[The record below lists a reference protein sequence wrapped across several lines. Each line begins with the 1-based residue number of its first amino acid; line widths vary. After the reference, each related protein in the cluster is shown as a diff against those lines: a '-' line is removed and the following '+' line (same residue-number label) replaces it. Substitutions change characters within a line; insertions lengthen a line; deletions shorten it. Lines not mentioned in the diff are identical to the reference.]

1 MRWLIVLILFAG
13 VSADAADG
21 ELRAGLGRVK
31 ITPKLPM
38 WLTGYAGRD
47 QPATEV
53 LQDIWAKVLVVEE
66 GKDRVVIV
74 TTDLLGISHEISVEV
89 ARQVD
94 SLYGIKR
101 DQLILNSSHTHSG
114 PMVWPCV
121 DVIYDF
127 TLDEQRIVSLYGQ
140 QLTANLV
147 KAIGLAMENRGP
159 ALLYCGHGVADFAI
173 NRRNAIHAD
182 GPVDHDVPVLK
193 VVGVDG
199 RTSCIL
205 FGYACH
211 NTTLVETNFK
221 INGDYAG
228 FAQAALE
235 DANPGVQAMF
245 LMGCGGDQNPAPRGT
260 EELAKAHGKEL
271 AEAVGKVL
279 GLGMSEVRA
288 PVRTAYTT
296 VDLPYRPFD
305 VAVYRREIVSDN
317 KYLQRRAKIMLEA
330 YNRGWTPDHLVYPV
344 QVVRF
349 GHDLTF
355 LALGGEVVVDYS
367 LRAKKEFA
375 GENLYVAG
383 YSSEVMC
390 YIPSLRV
397 LKEGGYE
404 PDESMIY
411 YGFPGP
417 FADGVE
423 ERIFTAIRE
432 VMKKVKR

>member
-1 MRWLIVLILFAG
+1 MRWLIVLILFVG
-13 VSADAADG
+13 LGADAADG
-21 ELRAGLGRVK
+21 GLRAGVGRVK
-31 ITPKLPM
+31 ITPALPM
-38 WLTGYAGRD
+38 WLSGYAGRD

-53 LQDIWAKVLVVEE
+53 LQDIWAKVLVVED

-114 PMVWPCV
+114 PMVWPCL

-140 QLTANLV
+140 KLTANIV
-147 KAIGLAMENRGP
+147 KAIGLAMGNRAP
-159 ALLYCGHGVADFAI
+159 ALLYSGRGVADFAI
-173 NRRNAIHAD
+173 NRRNSI

-199 RTSCIL
+199 KTSCIL

-235 DANPGVQAMF
+235 EANPGVQAMF

-260 EELAKAHGKEL
+260 EELAKGHGKEL

-279 GLGMSEVRA
+279 AGEMSAVRA

-317 KYLQRRAKIMLEA
+317 KYLQRRAKIMLEM
-330 YNRGWTPDHLVYPV
+330 YNRGLTPDHLVYPV

-375 GENLYVAG
+375 EENLYVAG

-423 ERIFTAIRE
+423 ERVFTAIRE